1 MQYDL
6 KGEKVLLLI
15 NVQKYARIEST
26 NKKLKN
32 FDSQPKDVKNIEE
45 TFKDR
50 VSLDFFITENRG
62 IRMGLYFLTF

>member
-50 VSLDFFITENRG
+50 VSLDFVITENRG